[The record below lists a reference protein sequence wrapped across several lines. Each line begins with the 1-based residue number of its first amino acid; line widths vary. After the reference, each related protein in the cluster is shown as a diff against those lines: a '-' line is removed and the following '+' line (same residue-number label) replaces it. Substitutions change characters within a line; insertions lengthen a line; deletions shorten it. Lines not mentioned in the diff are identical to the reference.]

1 MPSTGNGNDTTGN
14 QLPPAPPLTAETV
27 LEQIRILNASGITS
41 IRIPG
46 SFIFGSDPIATYRML
61 QQLKAKGQLS
71 VRVNYLLR
79 ILDYSSVEKV
89 RATLANW
96 AIKPDEGD
104 EWLRIGGAKISVDG
118 GFEGGNM
125 RLPYEEPYGKKGAYK
140 GIQTVPTPNYVTAVR
155 ELNRNGWRVATHA
168 VGDAAV
174 DEVLEGYEA
183 ANRDR
188 SIAMR
193 RGAVGPERLL
203 ERRR

>member
-1 MPSTGNGNDTTGN
+1 MLFRS
-14 QLPPAPPLTAETV
+14 QALR
-27 LEQIRILNASGITS
+27 EQGKLDI
-41 IRIPG
+41 
-46 SFIFGSDPIATYRML
+46 
-61 QQLKAKGQLS
+61 
-71 VRVNYLLR
+71 RVNYLMR
-79 ILDYSSVEKV
+79 VGDFASAERV
-89 RATLANW
+89 ATQIRNW
-96 AIKPDEGD
+96 GVQPDQGD

-188 SIAMR
+188 SIVGRQWTIEHFFIAQPDHYPRAKALGLVISAQDHLYLAAPSMR
-193 RGAVGPERLL
+193 EY
-203 ERRR
+203 